1 MSIEIKTFLSK
12 TISENLKCCFLKW
25 NEKVNKEGY
34 QCHNDDDDDDDDDD
48 DYDDDNTERKNEEI
62 IKKEKKT

>member
-12 TISENLKCCFLKW
+12 TLSENLKCCFCFLKW

-48 DYDDDNTERKNEEI
+48 NTERKNEEI